1 MSQPAHSPLP
11 AEPARLLS
19 PVQRTLERMGLPA
32 TDFAQLTGPMGATPK
47 DTIYAQG
54 TLKLHHFRPQCDSVY
69 RVPVLIV
76 TSLVNQPYILDLV
89 PGQSMVEYLVRQ
101 GFDVYMIE

>member
-1 MSQPAHSPLP
+1 MRSAPALLGALP
-11 AEPARLLS
+11 H
-19 PVQRTLERMGLPA
+19 PVQRTLERLGLPA
-32 TDFAQLTGPMGATPK
+32 ADLAALSGPLGVTPK
-47 DTIYAQG
+47 ETIYTQG

-89 PGQSMVEYLVRQ
+89 PGQRVAAKARCTVEQ
-101 GFDVYMIE
+101 SGDVLS